1 MDINYTE
8 MINHDLIALSQD
20 NLRKAWSYV
29 NALTTLQRS
38 EEELKAIE
46 YDLGIRREQ
55 AENSDII
62 DAEVKRCSFY
72 GKPLSKVRRMIADS
86 ASLICSECVE
96 LCKEILDESDPP
108 VDIHMPLKNL
118 GFTRRA
124 LIALEN
130 AGYTEVGQ
138 MMELT
143 ENQMRNLSG
152 IGNVAA
158 NNIIAT
164 LKTVGVYLK

>member
-1 MDINYTE
+1 
-8 MINHDLIALSQD
+8 
-20 NLRKAWSYV
+20 
-29 NALTTLQRS
+29 
-38 EEELKAIE
+38 
-46 YDLGIRREQ
+46 
-55 AENSDII
+55 
-62 DAEVKRCSFY
+62 
-72 GKPLSKVRRMIADS
+72 
-86 ASLICSECVE
+86 
-96 LCKEILDESDPP
+96 
-108 VDIHMPLKNL
+108 MPLKNL

-143 ENQMRNLSG
+143 ENQMRNLPG

>member
-1 MDINYTE
+1 
-8 MINHDLIALSQD
+8 
-20 NLRKAWSYV
+20 
-29 NALTTLQRS
+29 
-38 EEELKAIE
+38 
-46 YDLGIRREQ
+46 
-55 AENSDII
+55 
-62 DAEVKRCSFY
+62 
-72 GKPLSKVRRMIADS
+72 
-86 ASLICSECVE
+86 
-96 LCKEILDESDPP
+96 
-108 VDIHMPLKNL
+108 LKNL

-130 AGYTEVGQ
+130 AEYTEVGQ

-143 ENQMRNLSG
+143 ENQMRNLPS

>member
-1 MDINYTE
+1 MDINYIE
-8 MINHDLIALSQD
+8 MINRDLHTLSQD
-20 NLRKAWSYV
+20 NLLKAWSYV
-29 NALTTLQRS
+29 HAISTLQRN
-38 EEELKAIE
+38 EEEIKAIE

-55 AENSDII
+55 AENADII
-62 DAEVKRCSFY
+62 DADVKRCTFC
-72 GKPLSKVRRMIADS
+72 GKPVSKVRRMIAGP
-86 ASLICSECVE
+86 ASFICSECVE

-108 VDIHMPLKNL
+108 VDIHMPLTNL

-143 ENQMRNLSG
+143 ENQMRNLPG

-158 NNIIAT
+158 YNIIET

>member
-1 MDINYTE
+1 MDLNYIE
-8 MINHDLIALSQD
+8 MINRELKKLSEE
-20 NLRKAWSYV
+20 NLLKAWSYV
-29 NALTTLQRS
+29 YALSTLQRN
-38 EEELKAIE
+38 EEEIKAIE
-46 YDLGIRREQ
+46 YDLGIRRQE
-55 AENSDII
+55 AENADIVEA
-62 DAEVKRCSFY
+62 DVKRCTFC
-72 GKPLSKVRRMIADS
+72 GKAMTKVRRLIAGP

-96 LCKEILDESDPP
+96 LCKEILDESDSP

-118 GFTRRA
+118 DFSRRA
-124 LIALEN
+124 LTALEN

-143 ENQMRNLSG
+143 EGQMRNLPG
-152 IGNVAA
+152 IGSVAA

>member
-1 MDINYTE
+1 M
-8 MINHDLIALSQD
+8 LIPEYQTHYDTVASLITAFCDQHLD
-20 NLRKAWSYV
+20 TDY
-29 NALTTLQRS
+29 
-38 EEELKAIE
+38 KAICFHA
-46 YDLGIRREQ
+46 L
-55 AENSDII
+55 ENSDII
-62 DAEVKRCSFY
+62 DAEVKRCSFC
-72 GKPLSKVRRMIADS
+72 GKPLSKVRRMIAGS

-108 VDIHMPLKNL
+108 VDIHMPLNNL
-118 GFTRRA
+118 GFTRRT

-143 ENQMRNLSG
+143 ENQMRNLPG

>member
-1 MDINYTE
+1 MDLNYIE
-8 MINHDLIALSQD
+8 MINRDLPKLSQD
-20 NLRKAWSYV
+20 NLLKAWSYV
-29 NALTTLQRS
+29 NALRTLQHS
-38 EEELKAIE
+38 EEELKDIE
-46 YDLGIRREQ
+46 YDLGIRRQE
-55 AENSDII
+55 AENDDVI
-62 DAEVKRCSFY
+62 DADVKRCTFC
-72 GKPLSKVRRMIADS
+72 GKAMTKVRRLIAGP
-86 ASLICSECVE
+86 ASIICSECVE

-118 GFTRRA
+118 GLTSRA
-124 LIALEN
+124 LTALEN

-143 ENQMRNLSG
+143 ESQMRNLPG

-158 NNIIAT
+158 NNILAT